1 MNNPPEASA
10 QHSTVLLSLI
20 LAAALA
26 VAPLVLPGQ
35 YVAALVLAALYT
47 VITTGLNMFMGYTGQ
62 ISFGHNA
69 FAAIGG
75 YVSAILAMRLGWPTV
90 VTIPLAAVGAATL
103 ALLIGYPTLRLRGH
117 YLAMATLAL
126 GLMVFEIATQW
137 KSMTQ
142 GLYGLTAIPA
152 FAIGPWELTSDTS
165 FYYTYWMI
173 AGIGVWITHRI
184 YHSRLGFAFRAIAG
198 SEDAAQALGVNISR
212 YKLLAFVISAVFAS
226 IGGSLFAHY
235 VMFISPEVFGLYMV
249 ILLFTMLFVGGINT
263 TFGPMIG
270 AILITLF
277 PELLRR
283 FHSARE
289 LLYGGVLLL
298 ILLFAPKGIYGLI
311 SLLSRVRGTAGR
323 TNPVPKA
330 PQ

>member
-1 MNNPPEASA
+1 MTPVSQAAA
-10 QHSTVLLSLI
+10 QRGTVYLSLV
-20 LAAALA
+20 LVAALA
-26 VAPLVLPGQ
+26 VAPFLLPGQ
-35 YVAALVLAALYT
+35 YVAALVLAAIYT

-75 YVSAILAMRLGWPTV
+75 YASAILAMRLGWSPIF
-90 VTIPLAAVGAATL
+90 TIPIAATGAALL
-103 ALLIGYPTLRLRGH
+103 ALFIGYPTLRLRGH

-142 GLYGLTAIPA
+142 GLFGLTAIPA
-152 FAIGPWELTSDTS
+152 LGIGSWQLSSDTS
-165 FYYTYWMI
+165 FYYAYWI
-173 AGIGVWITHRI
+173 TAGIGVWITHRI

-198 SEDAAQALGVNISR
+198 NEDAAQALGVNIAR

-235 VMFISPEVFGLYMV
+235 VTYISPEVFGLYMV

-263 TFGPMIG
+263 TLGPLIG
-270 AILITLF
+270 AIVITLF

-311 SLLSRVRGTAGR
+311 GLLSRLRGGPSRSST
-323 TNPVPKA
+323 TSEV
-330 PQ
+330 QQ